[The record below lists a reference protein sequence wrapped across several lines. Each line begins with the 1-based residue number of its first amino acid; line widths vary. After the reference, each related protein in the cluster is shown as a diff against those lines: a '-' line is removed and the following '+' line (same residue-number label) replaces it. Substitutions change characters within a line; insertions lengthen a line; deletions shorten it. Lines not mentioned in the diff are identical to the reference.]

1 MGNRTAK
8 KPGEAGDGCLFC
20 RIIAREINAHIVFE
34 DSASL
39 AFLDH
44 RPLFP
49 GHCLLVTK
57 KHYATLYDLPAEEI
71 GPIFSNAQML
81 AQAVQRAMQG
91 DGSLVAMNNIVSQS
105 VPHFHIHVVPRKRG
119 DGLRGFFWPR
129 HKTTEEELA
138 AVQQRIVAVLKELP
152 LKRG

>member
-1 MGNRTAK
+1 MTKRAAT
-8 KPGEAGDGCLFC
+8 KPGEDVEACLFC
-20 RIIAREINAHIVFE
+20 RIIAREESAHIVFE
-34 DSASL
+34 DSVSL

-57 KHYATLYDLPAEEI
+57 KHYTTLYDLPADLL
-71 GPIFSNAQML
+71 GPIFSNAQRL
-81 AQAVQRAMQG
+81 AEAVQRALQA
-91 DGSLVAMNNIVSQS
+91 DGSFVGMNNIVSQS

-138 AVQQRIVAVLKELP
+138 AVQQKIVTALTDSP
-152 LKRG
+152 